1 MRLLRTQTDEVVDE
15 LLVVV
20 LVAVV
25 ATVQVGRIDAVAQLP
40 VGGVGQEGNHAR
52 LVEREERHLSLSA
65 GASLFA
71 GRLQHIVRK
80 ASLLLGREGHL
91 EAVVLGQ
98 EVVAEAY
105 RGKGQFAVDLLQAGL
120 LLPVQQG
127 SGPHEAPVGL
137 LQQPLLL
144 GVERKGPAP
153 LVEVADPRKEPLVE
167 QNPVVMGRQARHEL
181 LLQGLQLGVVL
192 RGAEHAEDQ
201 FGLRQHRSGAV
212 VGQDDVFERGI
223 VVVRRNGVDL
233 GVMQRHAP
241 LESRQEVFGADLIE
255 GRYAVGRRPL
265 REEGVLPALLLGL
278 ARYTVHHQKK
288 CQ

>member
-1 MRLLRTQTDEVVDE
+1 MLGLWSVKSGTS
-15 LLVVV
+15 
-20 LVAVV
+20 
-25 ATVQVGRIDAVAQLP
+25 P
-40 VGGVGQEGNHAR
+40 
-52 LVEREERHLSLSA
+52 LSA

-120 LLPVQQG
+120 LLPVQQRPG
-127 SGPHEAPVGL
+127 LHEAPVGL

-144 GVERKGPAP
+144 GIERKGPAP

-167 QNPVVMGRQARHEL
+167 QNTVVMGRQARHEL

-201 FGLRQHRSGAV
+201 FGLRQHRPGAV

-223 VVVRRNGVDL
+223 GVVRRNGVDL
-233 GVMQRHAP
+233 GVVQRHAP

-255 GRYAVGRRPL
+255 GRYAVWRRPL
-265 REEGVLPALLLGL
+265 REEGVLPLFFSDSHDTQFIIRKSVNNPAIGFICRLICITLRLGNFRRGRRPQRSRCKVSKL
-278 ARYTVHHQKK
+278 
-288 CQ
+288 